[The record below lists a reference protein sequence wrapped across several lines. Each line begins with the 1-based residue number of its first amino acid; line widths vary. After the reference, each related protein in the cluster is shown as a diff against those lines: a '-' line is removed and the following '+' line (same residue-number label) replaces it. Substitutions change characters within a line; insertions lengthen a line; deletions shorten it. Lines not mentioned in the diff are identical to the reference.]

1 MEKVLGL
8 WAAYGSTVV
17 FAMVNAFFALSTYAV
32 LSVGVLSFATVVFAA
47 IGGFLAAQMVAHFQ
61 TPLFV
66 AFPLAAIAG
75 GLAAA
80 VLAAAFLKLESHWM
94 ALASLALVLIT
105 KVVALNAP
113 LLTGGVNGLIVPAK
127 ASPLELA
134 VLLGLA
140 TLIFYRL
147 YHSWFGLISLAVR
160 EDPAVASTM
169 GIPPRRIQFIAFVI
183 SGIVG
188 GVGGAALA
196 FTLQFISP
204 ETYFIGI
211 AFSMIAGTVLGGS
224 FHWLGPVVGAVVFTA
239 LPTTVQA
246 FVPQIED
253 VAKGVVLLLI
263 MVFLP
268 RGLIDP
274 RAMRLR
280 KANQKTT
287 PQPVA
292 GKDAVV

>member
-1 MEKVLGL
+1 MEKVLDL

-75 GLAAA
+75 G
-80 VLAAAFLKLESHWM
+80 
-94 ALASLALVLIT
+94 LALVLIT

-211 AFSMIAGTVLGGS
+211 AFSMIADFVSIGS
-224 FHWLGPVVGAVVFTA
+224 SLRWLRSIPRRPSRARRFRIR
-239 LPTTVQA
+239 L
-246 FVPQIED
+246 ER
-253 VAKGVVLLLI
+253 LWW
-263 MVFLP
+263 
-268 RGLIDP
+268 RGL
-274 RAMRLR
+274 A
-280 KANQKTT
+280 ACH
-287 PQPVA
+287 
-292 GKDAVV
+292 